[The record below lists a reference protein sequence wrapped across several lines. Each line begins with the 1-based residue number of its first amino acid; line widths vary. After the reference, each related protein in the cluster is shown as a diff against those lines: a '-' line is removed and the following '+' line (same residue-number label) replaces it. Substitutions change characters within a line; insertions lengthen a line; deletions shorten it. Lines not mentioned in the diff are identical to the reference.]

1 MKFLA
6 DLIVGFFTWR
16 GRVEMQANID
26 ANPELKEIQNSLI
39 KNTEKLKRGLPPLKK
54 TNLELYKILVSDEK
68 EFYEDNNPYYHEF
81 NKQWARKNQKERQ
94 EFLTE
99 WRKKYPMR

>member
-6 DLIVGFFTWR
+6 DLIVRFFTWR
-16 GRVEMQANID
+16 GRVEMQANIN
-26 ANPELKEIQNSLI
+26 ANPELKEVQNELI
-39 KNTEKLKRGLPPLKK
+39 DQSEKLRRRLPPLKK
-54 TNLELYKILVSDEK
+54 TNLKLYKTLMTEK

-94 EFLTE
+94 EFLRE
-99 WRKKYPMR
+99 WEKKYPLR